1 MNDIKSPYSD
11 NEYNTC
17 VDLLPHQMNNDIY
30 KHLKSN
36 LQKNIENKCNKY
48 GYVTKLY
55 NIVKYD
61 IGQTFPEN
69 FSASVLFKVTFNCR
83 ICIPIIGTELICNIT
98 NINKAIIA
106 AENGPIIIII
116 TTKNIN
122 LTNFNYDKNNNIIY
136 NDTKDQLKVNDLIK
150 IKILAK
156 KSIKGSNNIKIIG
169 FLNNLANTEEKEI
182 YYNDMHHISKIKS
195 NTNNKSNVDNNAST
209 STGASTDSDS
219 DSEFI

>member
-1 MNDIKSPYSD
+1 MSDIKSPYLD
-11 NEYNTC
+11 TEYSTC
-17 VDLLPHQMNNDIY
+17 IDLLPYQMNNDIY
-30 KHLKSN
+30 RHLKLN
-36 LQKNIENKCNKY
+36 LQKTIENKCNKY

-55 NIVKYD
+55 SITEYN

-69 FSASVLFKVTFNCR
+69 FSASILFKVKFNCR
-83 ICIPIIGTELICNIT
+83 ICIPIIGTELICSIT

-136 NDTKDQLKVNDLIK
+136 NETREQLKVNDLIK

-156 KSIKGSNNIKIIG
+156 KSIKGSTNIKIIG
-169 FLNNLANTEEKEI
+169 FLNNIANTEEKQI
-182 YYNDMHHISKIKS
+182 YYNDMHHI
-195 NTNNKSNVDNNAST
+195 NKPKT
-209 STGASTDSDS
+209 STKVLKTENTITESKFNSDS
-219 DSEFI
+219 DSESEFI

>member
-1 MNDIKSPYSD
+1 MSDIKSPYLD
-11 NEYNTC
+11 TEYSTC
-17 VDLLPHQMNNDIY
+17 VDLLPYQMNNDIY

-36 LQKNIENKCNKY
+36 LQKNVENKCNKY

-55 NIVKYD
+55 KITEYNT
-61 IGQTFPEN
+61 GQTFPEN
-69 FSASVLFKVTFNCR
+69 LSASVLFKVKFNCR
-83 ICIPIIGTELICNIT
+83 ICIPIEGTEIICNIT

-136 NDTKDQLKVNDLIK
+136 NDTKEQLKVNDLIK

-156 KSIKGSNNIKIIG
+156 KSIKGSTNIKIIG
-169 FLNNLANTEEKEI
+169 FLNNLANTEEKQI
-182 YYNDMHHISKIKS
+182 YYNDMHHIGKKS
-195 NTNNKSNVDNNAST
+195 NKKIDIKTNIESNLNSDSN
-209 STGASTDSDS
+209 SDS